1 MKNLIRF
8 DWAVKRLLRNKANF
22 GILEGFLSELLGE
35 DIKIENILES
45 ESNQEY
51 KNDKSNKVDLLVK
64 DSKGELVII
73 EIQNNREYDYLL
85 RILFGTSKLLIDNME
100 TGMRYSEIKKII
112 SVSIVYFDLGKGE
125 DYVYHG
131 TTNFVG
137 LHKNDILK
145 LSKDEE
151 ILYKTESISK
161 IYPEYYIIKVNQFDD
176 VAKSTLDEWIY
187 FLKREEIKDEFKAKG
202 LKEAKNK
209 LDILKLSEPERK
221 EYERFIEQVRYEESL
236 IVSNYEVGEQ
246 KGIEK
251 GRKEGKEEGIKEG
264 KEEGLKEG
272 KKEGKKE
279 MSIEITKKCLQKGMS
294 ISEIIELTGLSKEE
308 IEKLK

>member
-1 MKNLIRF
+1 MKNLVRF
-8 DWAVKRLLRNKANF
+8 DWAIKRLLRNKANF
-22 GILEGFLSELLGE
+22 VILEGFLSELLGE
-35 DIKIENILES
+35 DIKIESILES
-45 ESNQEY
+45 ESNQDY
-51 KNDKSNKVDLLVK
+51 KNDKFNKVDLLVK

-100 TGMRYSEIKKII
+100 TGMSYSEIKKII
-112 SVSIVYFDLGKGE
+112 SVSIVYFNLGQGE

-187 FLKREEIKDEFKAKG
+187 FLKKEEIKDEFKAKG

-209 LDILKLSEPERK
+209 LDVLKLSEHERK
-221 EYERFIEQVRYEESL
+221 EYERFIEQVRYENSL
-236 IVSNYEVGEQ
+236 IVSNYEVGEL
-246 KGIEK
+246 K
-251 GRKEGKEEGIKEG
+251 GKEEK
-264 KEEGLKEG
+264 
-272 KKEGKKE
+272 
-279 MSIEITKKCLQKGMS
+279 SIEIAKNLLKAG
-294 ISEIIELTGLSKEE
+294 IDINIIEQSTGLSKEE